1 MDPKSTQKKIKG
13 KRERCNGLQQTL
25 KASVEQRKH
34 RVRERLTEKRKTSAG
49 RKSGKGWY

>member
-25 KASVEQRKH
+25 KASVEK
-34 RVRERLTEKRKTSAG
+34 VRERLTEKRKTSAG